1 MQPLL
6 FIIIQILI
14 QLYQVKFWSN
24 ISSQIHFFSENRIV
38 DFFFPSNF
46 SVFIKFPIFFPF
58 GSIWVFRV
66 FMHQPSVMVWQDGP
80 WKLAGS
86 LQTLQSLC
94 SPTELLSAPIPRF
107 SLPTRRQRAC
117 EGRERGLQWKQHLF
131 SDSCLLK
138 RQLAK
143 RKKERKK
150 VKRVSEKFQTF
161 TWKRV

>member
-1 MQPLL
+1 MSHNKSY
-6 FIIIQILI
+6 FE
-14 QLYQVKFWSN
+14 V
-24 ISSQIHFFSENRIV
+24 ISLHKSIFFQNGIVNFFSPLI
-38 DFFFPSNF
+38 FLFSSNF
-46 SVFIKFPIFFPF
+46 LFFFPF
-58 GSIWVFRV
+58 GSIWGFHV

-107 SLPTRRQRAC
+107 FLPTRRQRAC

-143 RKKERKK
+143 KKKERKK
-150 VKRVSEKFQTF
+150 VKRVSEKFQTL